1 MHRTTVKSL
10 TRAASVLAL
19 AAGVLAAAPASA
31 ERYALLVGVT
41 KYPNLPPKN
50 WLVGPANDA
59 GLMRDFLVKEA
70 QFSADKVTVLADDTA
85 GALASPT
92 HAEIRA
98 QMKALADKV
107 GKDDFV
113 YLHFGGHGFQQPALD
128 PAKETDGKDEI
139 FLPSDTMMPEGG
151 EKRLP
156 NAYID
161 DEVKADLDAIRA
173 KGAFV
178 WIVFDACHS
187 STATRAAFDGDEME
201 RKIDWSDLGIE
212 PPVYPDEGS
221 RAVGAERESSLSA
234 DSAAAAP
241 GEGGLVAFYAAQTV
255 ETTPEMPLPP
265 GQEGAVRQGLFSF
278 TIAQQLA
285 ANPNVTY
292 RQLGEAVLQAYS
304 GLNRTRPTPMFEG
317 DLDRQVFNNAAQE
330 RVLQWKVETGDKPT
344 VPAGSLHRLA
354 PGARLAILAKPGDP
368 IESALGFVGVGSA
381 TNFSS
386 TLVELTGEAAAGVKA
401 MKPADI
407 PKDAFAR
414 IADAPVDFRLTVAR
428 PDPAK
433 YPAEAAALNAA
444 LDAIVAGGKAA
455 VNLEIVDAGKS
466 ADLRFAVLSEKDIDP
481 AAEGASPMAW
491 FLPPSGEVSLANGLR
506 PASISFTAPTAEAV
520 ADPLTEN
527 LVRIYRATNLSR
539 LSTANDFKP
548 EELNVSFT
556 LKRAGGEE
564 VSIEGGQIPF
574 ARPDDIVHVNAV
586 NNSGKAVDIN
596 VLYIGSDHSIGQ
608 MYVERLQNGAKV
620 SEDILQF
627 TADSFGIERMVV
639 VLNEA
644 AAGTNVED
652 LSFLEQAGAR
662 QATRGAGTGDLM
674 AMLQDIGGGG
684 ATRGAMKIGA
694 AKTRRGAVMIVP
706 VETTPAKP

>member
-1 MHRTTVKSL
+1 M
-10 TRAASVLAL
+10 
-19 AAGVLAAAPASA
+19 
-31 ERYALLVGVT
+31 VGVT
-41 KYPNLPPKN
+41 KYPNLAPKN

-59 GLMRDFLVKEA
+59 GLMRDFLVGEG
-70 QFSADKVTVLADDTA
+70 QFAAANVAVLADDTP
-85 GALASPT
+85 GALSSPT
-92 HAEIRA
+92 HEAIRA
-98 QMKALADKV
+98 QMKALAEKV

-139 FLPSDTMMPEGG
+139 FLPADTKMPEGDD
-151 EKRLP
+151 KRLP

-187 STATRAAFDGDEME
+187 STATRAAFDGEEME
-201 RKIDWSDLGIE
+201 RKIDWSDLGVE
-212 PPVYPDEGS
+212 PPKYPDEGS
-221 RAVGAERESSLSA
+221 RAVGAERESSLSSDA
-234 DSAAAAP
+234 TSAAP

-255 ETTPEMPLPP
+255 ETTPEMPLPL

-330 RVLQWKVETGDKPT
+330 RVLQWKVDTADGKAT
-344 VPAGSLHRLA
+344 LPAGSLHRLA
-354 PGARLAILAKPGDP
+354 PGAKLAILAKPGDA
-368 IESALGFVGVGSA
+368 IEAALGYVGVGSA

-386 TLVELTGEAAAGVKA
+386 TLVELTAEAATGVKA
-401 MKPADI
+401 IKPADI

-414 IADAPVDFRLTVAR
+414 VAETPVDFKLTVAR
-428 PDPAK
+428 PDAAK
-433 YPAEAAALNAA
+433 YPAEAAALNSA
-444 LDAIVAGGKAA
+444 LDAIVAGGKTA
-455 VNLEIVDAGKS
+455 VNLDIVEAGQS

-481 AAEGASPMAW
+481 EAEGASPMAW
-491 FLPPSGEVSLANGLR
+491 FLPPNGEVSLDKGLR

-520 ADPLTEN
+520 ADPLSEN

-548 EELNVSFT
+548 EELSVSFT

-564 VSIEGGQIPF
+564 VVIEGGQIPF
-574 ARPDDIVHVNAV
+574 ARPDDIIHVNAV
-586 NNSGKAVDIN
+586 NSSGKAVDIN

-662 QATRGAGTGDLM
+662 QATRGAGGGDLM

-694 AKTRRGAVMIVP
+694 AKTRKGAVMIVP